1 MPHSSLVLFHDNTKE
16 PVEATLQNKRIWAF
30 LNKDLP
36 DMPAHIEFIFDVIF
50 SVDGDVEKDKLGK
63 DEYLKIHGVQ
73 PNENVKKQHEVY
85 TKNNYNKDILK
96 NVKPA
101 VCIIIGINSLLMKL
115 TGDAKTNYNTLIEN
129 ANIVQT
135 IKFIFIDTI
144 DVFKKIEYDNWYK
157 GVAKN
162 SEGIWLG
169 NGIANQ
175 YTLKISRITK
185 ELQDDIP
192 NGFGYVVKRGM
203 PTLTKFLTEGSYEG
217 DNYE

>member
-1 MPHSSLVLFHDNTKE
+1 M
-16 PVEATLQNKRIWAF
+16 
-30 LNKDLP
+30 
-36 DMPAHIEFIFDVIF
+36 
-50 SVDGDVEKDKLGK
+50 
-63 DEYLKIHGVQ
+63 
-73 PNENVKKQHEVY
+73 
-85 TKNNYNKDILK
+85 
-96 NVKPA
+96 
-101 VCIIIGINSLLMKL
+101 
-115 TGDAKTNYNTLIEN
+115 
-129 ANIVQT
+129 QT